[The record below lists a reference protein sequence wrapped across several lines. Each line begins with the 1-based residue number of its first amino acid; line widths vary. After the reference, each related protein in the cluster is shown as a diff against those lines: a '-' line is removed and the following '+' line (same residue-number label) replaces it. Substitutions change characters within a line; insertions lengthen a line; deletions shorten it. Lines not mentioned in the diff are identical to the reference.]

1 MSKVRCE
8 TYTKGPAFSETVL
21 CELDTRF
28 SRETAKLAPSDNDL
42 PFGLVLMRKANG
54 QYGPLTETPAK
65 EASEGQKATPAKLNG
80 KASAILLTP
89 LEKSTEVQDAVILR
103 GYSIVNTARLA
114 WDASVSN
121 KQEALT
127 ALSDRGFVLQE
138 IQEVE
143 NADA

>member
-8 TYTKGPAFSETVL
+8 TFTKGPAFSETVL

-28 SRETAKLAPSDNDL
+28 SREKAKLAPSETEL

-54 QYGPLTETPAK
+54 QYCPLTGTPAK
-65 EASEGQKATPAKLNG
+65 EASEGQEATPAKLNG
-80 KASAILLTP
+80 TACAILLSP
-89 LEKSTEVQDAVILR
+89 LEKSSEAQEAVILR

-114 WDASVSN
+114 WDASVVN
-121 KQEALT
+121 KQEALA

-138 IQEVE
+138 IEEVE